1 MEFSTFIAYLGVI
14 MKQSSVFAAIAVLL
28 LTFSPAAVAQVIT
41 GSISGTVADETGAVL
56 PGVEVT
62 ISNQDT
68 GFNRN
73 VISDDRGAYRAP
85 SLPLGPYEVRGELAG
100 FQTIIRSGITLTLG
114 REAIVDLTLRVGAI
128 TEQVIVTGEA
138 PLVETS
144 TATVADLVDAKK
156 IRDLPLNGRDFIQL
170 ALLQAGVVHSVSAP
184 RSQIGNEGV
193 KISIA
198 GTRTTQS
205 AILIDGTDIRNE
217 LNSTGTPS
225 GALLGVETV
234 REFQVITGA
243 FSAEYGRFTGGVI
256 NSVTKSGTNQLHGS
270 VFEFHRNSALD
281 ARNFFDQEE
290 VPPFKRNQFGFTLGG
305 PIVQDKTFFF
315 GSFEGLRE
323 RLQQSQLRPVPNDDM
338 RNGLIP
344 RQFFR
349 GRLLPCTADNFGN
362 AVAEQVGGLCNV
374 GVHPEIQPYMDLY
387 PAANGTDLG
396 DGTAEFTFPENR
408 PTNEDYYMVKVDH
421 QFSDNDS
428 FFIRYTFDEGDRLVG
443 DRLPIFGEDAIY
455 RSQWTTLEWKRIISP
470 RLINDLRFG
479 YVRSRHDVFPR
490 DDSGTGTSL
499 YLVDNVTWPR
509 TFGEIDVEDII
520 VTLGPSHNQFK
531 TNVFN
536 NFQTTDN
543 LIYTRGRHALKFG
556 VDWQRHQFNYV
567 NLARANGIYN
577 FPNLG
582 DFLTANANTFD
593 SFVEHTTTIGMRQSL
608 FGFYVQDDFTARP
621 NLTLNL
627 GLRYEFITVP
637 TEVAGRIGNMVT
649 PLDPAIRVGN
659 PYFDNPSLK
668 NYSPRIGLAWDPF
681 GDGKTSVRVGA
692 GLFFDQ
698 ILSIYWGSRIQQT
711 EPNIRAVVLFDDA
724 NPASFPNDYALLPP
738 ADQVKQGPWVIYDP
752 EQPTL
757 AQWSLNI
764 QRELF
769 PNGVFLI
776 GYSGSK
782 GTHLGRFVNS
792 NTSFCVPRPDGSCS
806 FDGEPRNPNFGD
818 MRSTV
823 WDGNS
828 FYHAMRLS
836 FNKRFSNRYQ
846 FQISYTWSKLI
857 DDSSA
862 TGFTDRGSRGDTLF
876 STFIDDHRFDRGP
889 SGLNIT
895 HAFTTNYTVDLPGDN
910 LSGVAGHILGGW
922 QLGGILT
929 AASGE
934 QITLIM
940 TFDNA
945 NMNAGTLAV
954 QRPDR
959 VPGETLVTGNT
970 PRGYINLDALAV
982 PRAGYLGDLGRGTVE
997 GPGLFTADLSLVKN
1011 VPLGGDANTSLQFR
1025 AEFFNI
1031 FNKANIGGRFGT
1043 RSFTSSRGG
1052 TTGSFGNFSETVT
1065 TSRQIQFALKI
1076 SF

>member
-1 MEFSTFIAYLGVI
+1 MR
-14 MKQSSVFAAIAVLL
+14 QSSLFAAIAVLSL
-28 LTFSPAAVAQVIT
+28 IFSPAAVAQVIT

-62 ISNQDT
+62 VQNQDT
-68 GFNRN
+68 GFSRTA
-73 VISDDRGAYRAP
+73 ITDDRGAYRAP
-85 SLPLGPYEVRGELAG
+85 SLQLGPYEVRGELTG
-100 FQTIIRSGITLTLG
+100 FQTVIRSGINLTLG
-114 REAIVDLTLRVGAI
+114 REAVVNLTLRVGEI
-128 TEQVIVTGEA
+128 TEQVYVTGEA

-144 TATVADLVDAKK
+144 TATVADLVDEKK

-170 ALLQAGVVHSVSAP
+170 AMLQAGVVNSVSAP

-198 GTRTTQS
+198 GTRTTS
-205 AILIDGTDIRNE
+205 TAILLDGTDIRNE
-217 LNSTGTPS
+217 LNTS
-225 GALLGVETV
+225 GGSASGSQLGVETV
-234 REFQVITGA
+234 REFQVITGV

-256 NSVTKSGTNQLHGS
+256 NSVSKSGTNELHGS

-305 PIVQDKTFFF
+305 PIVKDKTFFF
-315 GSFEGLRE
+315 GSYEGFRE
-323 RLQQSQLRPVPNDDM
+323 RLQQSTVQPVPNDNM
-338 RNGLIP
+338 RQGLIP
-344 RQFFR
+344 RQRFR

-362 AVAEQVGGLCNV
+362 AEAAQVGGLCNV
-374 GVHPEIQPYMDLY
+374 GVHPQIQPYMALY
-387 PAANGTDLG
+387 PASNGPDNG
-396 DGTAEFTFPENR
+396 DGTARFTFPANT

-421 QFSDNDS
+421 QFSDSDS
-428 FFIRYTFDEGDRLVG
+428 FFVRYTLDDGDRFVG
-443 DRLPIFGEDAIY
+443 PRLPIFGEDAIY
-455 RSQWTTLEWKRIISP
+455 RSQWTTLEWKRIINP
-470 RLINDLRFG
+470 VLINELRFG
-479 YVRSRHDVFPR
+479 FTRSAHDVIPR
-490 DDSGTGTSL
+490 DDSGTGDSL
-499 YLVDNVTWPR
+499 YLVNNVTWPR

-520 VTLGPSHNQFK
+520 VTLGPSPNQFK
-531 TNVFN
+531 ANVFN

-556 VDWQRHQFNYV
+556 VDWQRQQFNYV

-577 FPNLG
+577 FLNLG
-582 DFLTANANTFD
+582 NFLTARANTFD
-593 SFVEHTTTIGMRQSL
+593 SFVEHTTTIGVRQNL

-637 TEVAGRIGNMVT
+637 TEVAGRIGNMDT
-649 PLDPAIRVGN
+649 PLDPAIRQGD

-668 NYSPRIGLAWDPF
+668 NFSPRIGLAWDPF
-681 GDGKTSVRVGA
+681 GDGKTSVRAGA

-698 ILSIYWGSRIQQT
+698 ILSNIWGSRIQQT
-711 EPNIRAVVLFDDA
+711 EPNIRAVVLFDSA

-738 ADQVKQGPWVIYDP
+738 ADQVKQGPWVIYNPD
-752 EQPTL
+752 QPTL
-757 AQWSLNI
+757 AQWSLNL

-769 PNGVFLI
+769 PNGVLLI

-792 NTSFCVPRPDGSCS
+792 NTAFGVRRPDGSWS
-806 FDGEPRNPNFGD
+806 FPVNEQRNQNFGD

-836 FNKRFSNRYQ
+836 FNKRYSHRHQ
-846 FQISYTWSKLI
+846 FQISYSWSKLV
-857 DDSSA
+857 DESSA
-862 TGFTDRGSRGDTLF
+862 SGFFDRGSNGDTLF

-922 QLGGILT
+922 QAGGILT
-929 AASGE
+929 YASGE
-934 QITLIM
+934 QITIIM
-940 TFDNA
+940 TFDRA
-945 NMNAGTLAV
+945 GMQAGTLAV

-959 VPGETLVTGNT
+959 VPGEPLIVTDR
-970 PRGYINLDALAV
+970 PDKSRGYVNLDALDV
-982 PRAGYLGDLGRGTVE
+982 PRAGYLGNLGRGPIV
-997 GPGLFTADLSLVKN
+997 GPGRFTADLSLVKKI
-1011 VPLGGDANTSLQFR
+1011 PLGGDANRSLQFR

-1031 FNKANIGGRFGT
+1031 FNNVNLGRMGT
-1043 RSFTSSRGG
+1043 RSFTSPRGG
-1052 TTGSFGNFSETVT
+1052 TTGSFGNFRGTVD

-1076 SF
+1076 AF